1 MKTLNNQRFGPT
13 WWGDVKEMAKS
24 YMCKKCHGIPM
35 SSQAE
40 QLTVAIAKLQRQI
53 EKTDAKA
60 IRMHGGRKCGKH
72 FWCGGYCERVRE
84 LLELKKKQEQRL
96 DQAMAFMAAE
106 RLAAAGLNSDVLRM
120 IVDMR
125 THG

>member
-1 MKTLNNQRFGPT
+1 
-13 WWGDVKEMAKS
+13 MAKS
-24 YMCKKCHGIPM
+24 YTSKKCHDIPM

-72 FWCGGYCERVRE
+72 FWCGGYCDRVKE
-84 LLELKKKQEQRL
+84 LLELKRNQEQKL
-96 DQAMAFMAAE
+96 DQALTFMAAE
-106 RLAAAGLNSDVLRM
+106 RLAVIGLSNDVLRM

-125 THG
+125 TNS